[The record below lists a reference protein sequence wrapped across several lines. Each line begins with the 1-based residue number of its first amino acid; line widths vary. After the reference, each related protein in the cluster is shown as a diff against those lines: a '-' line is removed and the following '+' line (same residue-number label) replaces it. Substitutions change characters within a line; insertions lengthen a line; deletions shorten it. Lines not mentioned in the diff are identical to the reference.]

1 MWSAGHTLSLPVP
14 EGQQFSPS
22 PARPSLFHPRDC
34 DALHGL
40 RNLLQEQFVIY

>member
-1 MWSAGHTLSLPVP
+1 MWSAGRTLSLPALDR
-14 EGQQFSPS
+14 QRFSS
-22 PARPSLFHPRDC
+22 GPARPSLFHPGDW